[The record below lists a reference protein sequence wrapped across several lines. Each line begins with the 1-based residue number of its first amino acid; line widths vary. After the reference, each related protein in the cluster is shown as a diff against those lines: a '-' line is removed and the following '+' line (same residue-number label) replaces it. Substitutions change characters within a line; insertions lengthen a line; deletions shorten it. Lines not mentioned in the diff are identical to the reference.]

1 MKANRALSE
10 LIGQSSEHFASI
22 DDVNL
27 DNLMERIGDS
37 RVVLLGESSH
47 GTAEFYEMR
56 ARITKELI
64 EKKGFTIVTA
74 EADWTDAAHI
84 NHYIHGREQ
93 DALLQN
99 KPFSRFPTWMWAN
112 QSMLEFTHWL
122 HAYNTKIE
130 NAKTE
135 SSEQKVGLYGLDLYS
150 L

>member
-1 MKANRALSE
+1 MKDHRTLPE
-10 LIGQSSEHFASI
+10 LVAHSSEHFANI
-22 DDVNL
+22 DEVNL

-64 EKKGFTIVTA
+64 EKKGFTIITA
-74 EADWTDAAHI
+74 EADWPDAAHI
-84 NHYIHGREQ
+84 HHYIHGQEQ

-99 KPFSRFPTWMWAN
+99 EPFSRFPTWMWAN

-122 HAYNTKIE
+122 HAYN
-130 NAKTE
+130 NP
-135 SSEQKVGLYGLDLYS
+135 SSG
-150 L
+150 